1 MFAICLQKIGETEI
15 NWIIGLNPIT
25 KTLILCH
32 LYKMTSM
39 DISSGNN
46 SKKNK
51 SFVKSTVTE
60 DEKL

>member
-51 SFVKSTVTE
+51 SFVKSAVTE